1 MARKKAPEKGPSHE
15 RWLVSYADFI
25 TLLFAVFVVM
35 FATSNNSDKGKRE
48 QYSQGFRAAFDS
60 PLMIFPGLASSRP
73 NPLPD
78 TQVGLDPFTVVT
90 VKVDDGSP
98 LTPVSPTPL
107 VKEPPEDD
115 SEEDWDSPGDT
126 FEGALDTPSSSTAP
140 VEPLVDRGPKV
151 RDPNPIFHEGEEQ
164 LREVF
169 VSLKEQLEKEL
180 AQGVVEMSK
189 EERGIIITLGEAGF
203 FDSGSASLKYK
214 SLETIDRIAKKLYPF
229 MQKGMAVRIEGH
241 TDTVPVAVSR
251 AFRNNMELSTARAN
265 SVWLRLVTYH
275 EFPGGRLSTSGYGE
289 YHPIA
294 PNDTEEGRARNRRVD
309 LVILTSTSSKLE
321 PQA

>member
-1 MARKKAPEKGPSHE
+1 MARKKAPEKAPSHE

-25 TLLFAVFVVM
+25 TLLFAFFVVM
-35 FATSNNSDKGKRE
+35 YATSNSDKGKRE
-48 QYSQGFRAAFDS
+48 QYSRGFKAAFDS
-60 PLMIFPGLASSRP
+60 PLMIFAGLASSRP
-73 NPLPD
+73 NPIPEGEA
-78 TQVGLDPFTVVT
+78 GLDPFSVVT
-90 VKVDDGSP
+90 VKVDDGEA
-98 LTPVSPTPL
+98 LTRISPTPT
-107 VKEPPEDD
+107 EEESSEDNT
-115 SEEDWDSPGDT
+115 EEDLEGPGDT
-126 FEGALDTPSSSTAP
+126 FEGALEAPSSSTAP
-140 VEPLVDRGPKV
+140 VEPLVDRGPEV
-151 RDPNPIFHEGEEQ
+151 RDPNPIFYEGQEQ

-214 SLETIDRIAKKLYPF
+214 SLETIDRIARKLYPF
-229 MQKGMAVRIEGH
+229 MQKGMAIRIEGH
-241 TDTVPVAVSR
+241 TDNVPVAVSR

-275 EFPGGRLSTSGYGE
+275 QFSGGRLSTSGYGE

-294 PNDTEEGRARNRRVD
+294 SNDTEEGRARNRRVD